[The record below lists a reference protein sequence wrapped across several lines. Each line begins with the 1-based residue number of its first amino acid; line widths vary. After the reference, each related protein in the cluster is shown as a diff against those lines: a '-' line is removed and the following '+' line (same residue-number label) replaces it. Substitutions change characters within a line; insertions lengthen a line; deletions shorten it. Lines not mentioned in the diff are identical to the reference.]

1 MSKKIEVLIVGIL
14 TSFVLGFFLKI
25 LELITDLKVYTLLL
39 NIDFIPILGNINFPE
54 WIEFSFH
61 IIISVILTY
70 IFYYFVVKNN
80 WRWQNILFYV
90 SLGNMLIGLLIY
102 PITLLSDRTP
112 PLFSIFALNFWLVA
126 HLIYGISMSLL
137 FILIQNKHHMKK
149 PKRKKRKDNT
159 IPFR

>member
-39 NIDFIPILGNINFPE
+39 NIDFIPILGNINFTE

-61 IIISVILTY
+61 IIISVILPY
-70 IFYYFVVKNN
+70 IFYYFVV
-80 WRWQNILFYV
+80 NINCSCHIMLFFFSIVIMLIILLFYT
-90 SLGNMLIGLLIY
+90 
-102 PITLLSDRTP
+102 ITLLSDRTL
-112 PLFSIFALNFWLVA
+112 PLFLIFALNFLLVV